1 MKGYNRSWSR
11 LILTLSLFVI
21 LITGCA
27 KKTTATIITSQETTT
42 SQEVTVGKGTI
53 TISITTSAIV
63 DYADYENMSF
73 GAGGNINEVNAK
85 IGDLVKKDKKLA
97 TIIPSSWSPQIEDLA
112 QSVQALQNNFITAQ
126 NNLADLQKQIVTA
139 QSTLNQGQVDLQNA
153 QNTFDNISAP
163 IKTAQDAVNAAQADL
178 DAAQTNLQKAQVQGD
193 SGSASFLVT
202 YMNQLRVVLAQR
214 QLNLKQVQDRN
225 AAALNDAQLNVI
237 QKQNALIVDQNA
249 LDDANTA
256 AANAQLAVTKAWTPL
271 NEVQTNLDDLKTAAI
286 QISAPFDGVIT
297 GLNINVS
304 DTIKSGNTAIIIAE
318 TNNLV
323 AKMVVAETDIDK
335 VKIGML
341 ASIYS
346 SALPNVKLS
355 ATVNA
360 IQLSG
365 KNYDVTATLS
375 PGSIHLQQGLP
386 LTVNLIIQQKEDV
399 LTVPNI
405 AIEVIN
411 GKSYVQV
418 KNGSGNI
425 DEREVTIGLKDNQNT
440 EIASGLTEGDVI
452 VLH

>member
-1 MKGYNRSWSR
+1 MNCYNRSWPC
-11 LILTLSLFVI
+11 LILTLSLFGI

-27 KKTTATIITSQETTT
+27 KKTAATIITSQETTT

-53 TISITTSAIV
+53 IVSITTSATV
-63 DYADYENMSF
+63 DYADYEDMSF
-73 GAGGNINEVNAK
+73 GAGGKINEVNVK

-97 TIIPSSWSPQIEDLA
+97 TIIPSSWSPQIEDLTQA
-112 QSVQALQNNFITAQ
+112 VQALQNNFITAQ

-139 QSTLNQGQVDLQNA
+139 KSTVNQGQVDLQNA

-178 DAAQTNLQKAQVQGD
+178 DAAQNNLQKAQVQGD
-193 SGSASFLVT
+193 NGSVSFLFT
-202 YMNQLRVVLAQR
+202 YINQLRAKLFQT
-214 QLNLKQVQDRN
+214 QLNLKQVQDSN

-237 QKQNALIVDQNA
+237 QKQNALIVDQKA

-256 AANAQLAVTKAWTPL
+256 AANAQLAVTNAWMPL
-271 NEVQTNLDDLKTAAI
+271 NEAQTNLDNIKAAAI

-318 TNNLV
+318 TNNFV

-360 IQLSG
+360 IQLNG

-375 PGSIHLQQGLP
+375 PGSIQLQQGLP
-386 LTVNLIIQQKEDV
+386 LTVNLIILQKENV
-399 LTVPNI
+399 LTIPNA
-405 AIEVIN
+405 AIEVKN

-418 KNGSGNI
+418 VSGKI
-425 DEREVTIGLKDNQNT
+425 K
-440 EIASGLTEGDVI
+440 
-452 VLH
+452 